1 MASIPGCPQCGGRR
15 GTGSGWRG
23 QTGIDKYTDNR
34 YHSRGLQALP
44 HSVQFLH
51 LPGLLNQPIL
61 TLSDLS
67 FTYRD
72 APKPALDQ
80 ISYRHRHGEF
90 TVIVGETGAGKS
102 TLCRCL
108 NGLIPSFIKGRLDG
122 CLQVAGGP
130 ESGHPHV
137 YELARIVGLVFQDFE
152 AQLFSTNVELET
164 AFALENFAVDR
175 GRMRTRVEQA
185 LSMVGLTGFEQRDPA
200 SLSGGEKQRL
210 AIASVLAGR
219 PALVVMDEP
228 TTDLDPVGKRDIFK
242 LAQVLRS
249 EMEGIILVEHETE
262 HVLTA
267 DRILLMHEGRIV
279 LEGPPREILA
289 DPRRVERHGVRPLQ
303 TTVLL
308 SELGLETDAL
318 TIRDAAAR
326 IRSAGWRVRESARE
340 RLNGARQR
348 EEGEPVV
355 RIRDLVFSYGASPPA
370 VDGVS
375 LDIGSG
381 EFVALVGQNGCG
393 KTTLAKHLN
402 GLHSPTEGEV
412 EVLGKSTADWT
423 LPELGRR
430 VGYVFQNPDHQIF
443 ANTVLD
449 EVAFGLRNYGLPEE
463 QVGEKVAAAL
473 AETGL
478 SGREPEDPFNL
489 TRGER
494 QQLAVA
500 SVLATD
506 PEILVLDEPMT
517 GLDYHGQVAI
527 LNLVRRLN
535 ESGRTVV
542 MITHSMWVVA
552 EYADRCVIMSGG
564 RVVRDGDVRSTF
576 SDPALLE
583 SLYLEAPEAVRL
595 GYEFGLVARS
605 VREIADCL
613 ERPGGRAPA

>member
-1 MASIPGCPQCGGRR
+1 M
-15 GTGSGWRG
+15 
-23 QTGIDKYTDNR
+23 
-34 YHSRGLQALP
+34 
-44 HSVQFLH
+44 
-51 LPGLLNQPIL
+51 NQPIL
-61 TLSDLS
+61 TLSDLA

-72 APKPALDQ
+72 AAKPALDQ
-80 ISYRHRHGEF
+80 IDYRHRRGEF

-108 NGLIPSFIKGRLDG
+108 NGLIPSFTKGKLDG
-122 CLQVAGGP
+122 SLQVAGHR
-130 ESGHPHV
+130 ESERPQV

-164 AFALENFAVDR
+164 AFALENFAVERDQ
-175 GRMRTRVEQA
+175 MKTRVEQA
-185 LSMVGLTGFEQRDPA
+185 LNRVGLSGFEQRDPA

-210 AIASVLAGR
+210 AIASVLAGS
-219 PALVVMDEP
+219 PSVVVMDEP

-242 LAQVLRS
+242 LAQVLRN
-249 EMEGIILVEHETE
+249 EIEGIILVEHETE
-262 HVLTA
+262 HVLSA

-279 LEGPPREILA
+279 QEGPPGEILA
-289 DPRRVERHGVRPLQ
+289 DPRNVERHGVRPLQ

-308 SELGLETDAL
+308 SELGLENDAL
-318 TIRDAAAR
+318 TIQDAVAR
-326 IRSAGWRVRESARE
+326 IRSAGWRVGESARE
-340 RLNGARQR
+340 SLEDARR
-348 EEGEPVV
+348 SEPPHEPPGEPPCESPGESRQSVV
-355 RIRDLVFSYGASPPA
+355 HIENLVYRYGEAPPA

-375 LDIGSG
+375 LDISAG

-402 GLHSPTEGEV
+402 GLHAPTEGEV
-412 EVLGKSTADWT
+412 RVLGKSTTDWT

-443 ANTVLD
+443 ANTVRD
-449 EVAFGLRNYGLPEE
+449 EVAFGARNYGFSE
-463 QVGEKVAAAL
+463 EKVAEKVDAAL

-478 SGREPEDPFNL
+478 SGRDFEDPFNL

-506 PEILVLDEPMT
+506 PEILVLDEPTT

-564 RVVRDGDVRSTF
+564 RVVQDGDVRSCF
-576 SDPALLE
+576 SNPELLE
-583 SLYLEAPEAVRL
+583 SLYLEAPEAVRI

-605 VREIADCL
+605 VKEIADCL
-613 ERPGGRAPA
+613 ERVEE

>member
-1 MASIPGCPQCGGRR
+1 M
-15 GTGSGWRG
+15 
-23 QTGIDKYTDNR
+23 N
-34 YHSRGLQALP
+34 L
-44 HSVQFLH
+44 
-51 LPGLLNQPIL
+51 PIL
-61 TLSDLS
+61 TLSDLA

-80 ISYRHRHGEF
+80 INYRHRRGEF

-108 NGLIPSFIKGRLDG
+108 NGLIPSFTKGRLDG
-122 CLQVAGGP
+122 SLRV
-130 ESGHPHV
+130 SGHRESERPHV

-164 AFALENFAVDR
+164 AFALENFAVDPDQ
-175 GRMRTRVEQA
+175 MKTRVEQA
-185 LSMVGLTGFEQRDPA
+185 LNRVGLSGFEQRDPS

-210 AIASVLAGR
+210 AIASVLAGS
-219 PALVVMDEP
+219 PSLVVMDEP
-228 TTDLDPVGKRDIFK
+228 TTDLDPVGKRGIFR
-242 LAQVLRS
+242 LAQDMRN
-249 EMEGIILVEHETE
+249 EIEGIILVEHETE
-262 HVLTA
+262 HVLSA

-279 LEGPPREILA
+279 QEGPPGEILA
-289 DPRRVERHGVRPLQ
+289 DPRKVERHGVRPLQ

-318 TIRDAAAR
+318 TIQDAAAR
-326 IRSAGWRVRESARE
+326 IRSAGWQVRPSAQESLDGTCRRE
-340 RLNGARQR
+340 PPHEPRQS
-348 EEGEPVV
+348 VV
-355 RIRDLVFSYGASPPA
+355 RVENLVYRYGEAPPA

-375 LDIGSG
+375 LDIAAG

-402 GLHSPTEGEV
+402 GLHAPTEGEV
-412 EVLGKSTADWT
+412 RVLGRSTFDWT

-443 ANTVLD
+443 ANTVRD
-449 EVAFGLRNYGLPEE
+449 EVAFGARNYGFSEE
-463 QVGEKVAAAL
+463 EAGEKVDAAL

-478 SGREPEDPFNL
+478 SGRDLEDPFNL

-506 PEILVLDEPMT
+506 PEILVLDEPTT

-527 LNLVRRLN
+527 LDLVRRLN

-564 RVVRDGDVRSTF
+564 RVVQDADVRTCF
-576 SDPALLE
+576 SNPALLE

-605 VREIADCL
+605 VGEIAGCL
-613 ERPGGRAPA
+613 ERMEE

>member
-1 MASIPGCPQCGGRR
+1 M
-15 GTGSGWRG
+15 
-23 QTGIDKYTDNR
+23 
-34 YHSRGLQALP
+34 
-44 HSVQFLH
+44 
-51 LPGLLNQPIL
+51 NQPIL
-61 TLSDLS
+61 KLSDLA

-80 ISYRHRHGEF
+80 INYRHRRGEF

-108 NGLIPSFIKGRLDG
+108 NGLIPSFTKGRLDG
-122 CLQVAGGP
+122 SLQVAGQR
-130 ESGHPHV
+130 ESERPQV

-175 GRMRTRVEQA
+175 DQMKTRVDRA
-185 LSMVGLTGFEQRDPA
+185 LNRVGLSGFEQRDPA

-210 AIASVLAGR
+210 AIASVLAGS
-219 PALVVMDEP
+219 PSVVVMDEP

-242 LAQVLRS
+242 LAQVLRN
-249 EMEGIILVEHETE
+249 EIEGIILVEHETE
-262 HVLTA
+262 HVLSA

-279 LEGPPREILA
+279 QEGPPGEILA
-289 DPRRVERHGVRPLQ
+289 DPRNVERLGVRPLQ

-308 SELGLETDAL
+308 SQLGLETDAL
-318 TIRDAAAR
+318 TIQDAAAR

-340 RLNGARQR
+340 SLEGARRSEPPR
-348 EEGEPVV
+348 ESPGEPPGEPRRSVV
-355 RIRDLVFSYGASPPA
+355 HIENLVFRYGEAPAA

-375 LDIGSG
+375 LDIAAG

-402 GLHSPTEGEV
+402 GLHVPMEGEV
-412 EVLGKSTADWT
+412 RVLGKSTTDWT

-430 VGYVFQNPDHQIF
+430 VGFVFQNPDHQIF
-443 ANTVLD
+443 ANTVRD
-449 EVAFGLRNYGLPEE
+449 EVAFGARNYGFSEK
-463 QVGEKVAAAL
+463 QVGERVDGAL

-478 SGREPEDPFNL
+478 TGRDLEDPFNL

-506 PEILVLDEPMT
+506 PEILVLDEPTT

-564 RVVRDGDVRSTF
+564 RVVQDGDVRTCF
-576 SDPALLE
+576 SNPELLE

-605 VREIADCL
+605 VKEIADCL
-613 ERPGGRAPA
+613 ERVEE

>member
-1 MASIPGCPQCGGRR
+1 MQS
-15 GTGSGWRG
+15 
-23 QTGIDKYTDNR
+23 
-34 YHSRGLQALP
+34 
-44 HSVQFLH
+44 LH
-51 LPGLLNQPIL
+51 ESSLLNQPIL
-61 TLSDLS
+61 TLSDLA

-72 APKPALDQ
+72 AAKPALDQ
-80 ISYRHRHGEF
+80 IDYRHRRGEF

-108 NGLIPSFIKGRLDG
+108 NGLIPSFTKGKLDG
-122 CLQVAGGP
+122 SLQVAGHR
-130 ESGHPHV
+130 ESERPQV

-164 AFALENFAVDR
+164 AFALENFAVERDQ
-175 GRMRTRVEQA
+175 MKTRVEQA
-185 LSMVGLTGFEQRDPA
+185 LNRVGLSGFEQRDPA

-210 AIASVLAGR
+210 AIASVLAGS
-219 PALVVMDEP
+219 PSVVVMDEP

-242 LAQVLRS
+242 LAQVLRN
-249 EMEGIILVEHETE
+249 EIEGIILVEHETE
-262 HVLTA
+262 HVLSA

-279 LEGPPREILA
+279 QEGPPGEILA
-289 DPRRVERHGVRPLQ
+289 DPRNVERHGVRPLQ

-308 SELGLETDAL
+308 SELGLENDAL
-318 TIRDAAAR
+318 TIQDAVAR
-326 IRSAGWRVRESARE
+326 IRSAGWRVGESARE
-340 RLNGARQR
+340 SLEDARR
-348 EEGEPVV
+348 SEPPHEPPGEPPCESPGESRQSVV
-355 RIRDLVFSYGASPPA
+355 HIENLVYRYGEAPPA

-375 LDIGSG
+375 LDISAG

-402 GLHSPTEGEV
+402 GLHAPTEGEV
-412 EVLGKSTADWT
+412 RVLGKSTTDWT

-443 ANTVLD
+443 ANTVRD
-449 EVAFGLRNYGLPEE
+449 EVAFGARNYGFSE
-463 QVGEKVAAAL
+463 EKVAEKVDAAL

-478 SGREPEDPFNL
+478 SGRDFEDPFNL

-506 PEILVLDEPMT
+506 PEILVLDEPTT

-564 RVVRDGDVRSTF
+564 RVVQDGDVRSCF
-576 SDPALLE
+576 SNPELLE

-605 VREIADCL
+605 VKEIAGCL
-613 ERPGGRAPA
+613 ERVEE

>member
-1 MASIPGCPQCGGRR
+1 M
-15 GTGSGWRG
+15 
-23 QTGIDKYTDNR
+23 
-34 YHSRGLQALP
+34 
-44 HSVQFLH
+44 
-51 LPGLLNQPIL
+51 NQPIL
-61 TLSDLS
+61 KLSDLA

-80 ISYRHRHGEF
+80 INYRHRRGEF

-108 NGLIPSFIKGRLDG
+108 NGLIPSFTKGRLDG
-122 CLQVAGGP
+122 SLQVAGQR
-130 ESGHPHV
+130 ESERPQV

-175 GRMRTRVEQA
+175 DQMKTRVDRA
-185 LSMVGLTGFEQRDPA
+185 LNRVGLSGFEQRDPA

-210 AIASVLAGR
+210 AIASVLAGS
-219 PALVVMDEP
+219 PSVVVMDEP

-242 LAQVLRS
+242 LAQVLRN
-249 EMEGIILVEHETE
+249 EIEGIILVEHETE
-262 HVLTA
+262 HVLSA

-279 LEGPPREILA
+279 QEGPPGEILA
-289 DPRRVERHGVRPLQ
+289 DPRNVERLGVRPLQ

-308 SELGLETDAL
+308 SQLGLETDAL
-318 TIRDAAAR
+318 TIQDAAAR

-340 RLNGARQR
+340 SLADARR
-348 EEGEPVV
+348 SERPHESPGEPPGEPRQSVV
-355 RIRDLVFSYGASPPA
+355 RVENLVFRYGDAPPA

-375 LDIGSG
+375 LDIAAG

-402 GLHSPTEGEV
+402 GLHVPTEGEV
-412 EVLGKSTADWT
+412 RVLGKSTTDWT

-430 VGYVFQNPDHQIF
+430 VGFVFQNPDHQIF
-443 ANTVLD
+443 ANTVRD
-449 EVAFGLRNYGLPEE
+449 EVAFGARNYGFSEKE
-463 QVGEKVAAAL
+463 VGERVDDAL

-478 SGREPEDPFNL
+478 SGRDLEDPFNL

-506 PEILVLDEPMT
+506 PEILVLDEPTT
-517 GLDYHGQVAI
+517 GLDYRGQVAI

-564 RVVRDGDVRSTF
+564 RVVQDGDVRSCF
-576 SDPALLE
+576 SNPELLE

-605 VREIADCL
+605 VKEIADCL
-613 ERPGGRAPA
+613 ERVEG

>member
-1 MASIPGCPQCGGRR
+1 M
-15 GTGSGWRG
+15 
-23 QTGIDKYTDNR
+23 
-34 YHSRGLQALP
+34 
-44 HSVQFLH
+44 
-51 LPGLLNQPIL
+51 NQPIL
-61 TLSDLS
+61 TLNDLA

-72 APKPALDQ
+72 AAKPALDQ
-80 ISYRHRHGEF
+80 ITYSHRPGEF

-108 NGLIPSFIKGRLDG
+108 NGLVPSFIKGRLDG
-122 CLQVAGGP
+122 VFQVAGSRQ
-130 ESGHPHV
+130 SGHPQV
-137 YELARIVGLVFQDFE
+137 YELARVIGLVFQDFE

-175 GRMRTRVEQA
+175 DQMRTRVEQA
-185 LSMVGLTGFEQRDPA
+185 LDRVGLAGFEQRDPS

-242 LAQVLRS
+242 LAQVLRN
-249 EMEGIILVEHETE
+249 EIEGIILVEHETE
-262 HVLTA
+262 HVLSA

-279 LEGPPREILA
+279 CEGPPGEMLS
-289 DPRRVERHGVRPLQ
+289 DPLRIERYGVRPLQ

-308 SELGLETDAL
+308 SRLGLETDAL
-318 TIRDAAAR
+318 TIREAAAR
-326 IRSAGWRVRESARE
+326 IRSAGWRVKESAQVD
-340 RLNGARQR
+340 LNGRR
-348 EEGEPVV
+348 KPESGDSVV
-355 RIRDLVFSYGASPPA
+355 QIKDLVFQYGDAQPA

-375 LDIGSG
+375 LEIKAG

-402 GLHSPTEGEV
+402 GLHGPTGGEV
-412 EVLGKSTADWT
+412 RVLGKSTSEWT
-423 LPELGRR
+423 LRELGRR

-449 EVAFGLRNYGLPEE
+449 EVAFGARNYGLPEE
-463 QVGEKVAAAL
+463 TVREKVDAAL
-473 AETGL
+473 AVTGL
-478 SGREPEDPFNL
+478 GGRDAEDPFNL

-506 PEILVLDEPMT
+506 PGILVLDEPTT

-527 LNLVRRLN
+527 LNLIRRLN

-564 RVVRDGDVRSTF
+564 RVVRDGDVRSCF
-576 SDPALLE
+576 SDPKLLE

-595 GYEFGLVARS
+595 GYEFGLVVRS
-605 VREIADCL
+605 VNEIVDCL
-613 ERPGGRAPA
+613 ERSGG

>member
-1 MASIPGCPQCGGRR
+1 M
-15 GTGSGWRG
+15 
-23 QTGIDKYTDNR
+23 
-34 YHSRGLQALP
+34 
-44 HSVQFLH
+44 
-51 LPGLLNQPIL
+51 NQPIL
-61 TLSDLS
+61 TLSDLR

-72 APKPALDQ
+72 APQPALDQ
-80 ISYRHRHGEF
+80 IDYRHRRGEF

-108 NGLIPSFIKGRLDG
+108 NGLIPSFTKGRLEG
-122 CLQVAGGP
+122 SLQVAGHRDSERP
-130 ESGHPHV
+130 QV

-164 AFALENFAVDR
+164 AFALENFAVERDR
-175 GRMRTRVEQA
+175 MKTRVERA
-185 LSMVGLTGFEQRDPA
+185 LNRVGLSGFEQRDPA

-210 AIASVLAGR
+210 AIASVLAGS
-219 PALVVMDEP
+219 PSVVVMDEP

-242 LAQVLRS
+242 LAQFLRN
-249 EMEGIILVEHETE
+249 EIEGIILVEHETE
-262 HVLTA
+262 HVLSA

-279 LEGPPREILA
+279 QEGPPGEILA
-289 DPRRVERHGVRPLQ
+289 DPRNVERHGVRPLQ

-318 TIRDAAAR
+318 TIEDAAVR
-326 IRSAGWRVRESARE
+326 IRSAGWRVKKFAQESLE
-340 RLNGARQR
+340 GARRR
-348 EEGEPVV
+348 EPPCDPPGEPPHEPLDDSRQSVV
-355 RIRDLVFSYGASPPA
+355 HIENLVFRYGEAPPA

-375 LDIGSG
+375 LDIAAG

-402 GLHSPTEGEV
+402 GLHVPTEGEV
-412 EVLGKSTADWT
+412 RVLGESTTDWT
-423 LPELGRR
+423 LPELGRS

-443 ANTVLD
+443 ANTVRD
-449 EVAFGLRNYGLPEE
+449 EVAFGARNYGLSEE
-463 QVGEKVAAAL
+463 EVAEKVDAAL

-478 SGREPEDPFNL
+478 SGRDLEDPFNL

-506 PEILVLDEPMT
+506 PGILVLDEPTT

-564 RVVRDGDVRSTF
+564 RVVQDGDVRTCF
-576 SDPALLE
+576 SNPELLE

-605 VREIADCL
+605 VKEIADCL
-613 ERPGGRAPA
+613 ERVEE

>member
-1 MASIPGCPQCGGRR
+1 MQ
-15 GTGSGWRG
+15 
-23 QTGIDKYTDNR
+23 Y
-34 YHSRGLQALP
+34 
-44 HSVQFLH
+44 LH
-51 LPGLLNQPIL
+51 ESSLLNQPIL
-61 TLSDLS
+61 TLSDLA

-72 APKPALDQ
+72 APEPALDQ
-80 ISYRHRHGEF
+80 INYRHRRGEF
-90 TVIVGETGAGKS
+90 TVIVGETGSGKS

-108 NGLIPSFIKGRLDG
+108 NGLIPSFTRGRLDG
-122 CLQVAGGP
+122 SLKVAGHRGSERP
-130 ESGHPHV
+130 YV

-175 GRMRTRVEQA
+175 GQMKTRVEQA
-185 LSMVGLTGFEQRDPA
+185 LNRVGLSGFEQRDPS

-210 AIASVLAGR
+210 AIASVLAGS
-219 PALVVMDEP
+219 PSVVVMDEP
-228 TTDLDPVGKRDIFK
+228 TTDLDPIGKRDIFK
-242 LAQVLRS
+242 LAQVLRN
-249 EMEGIILVEHETE
+249 EIEGIILVEHETE
-262 HVLTA
+262 HVLSA

-279 LEGPPREILA
+279 QEGPPGEILA
-289 DPRRVERHGVRPLQ
+289 DPRNVERHGVRPLQ

-308 SELGLETDAL
+308 SELGLATDAL
-318 TIRDAAAR
+318 TIEDAAAR

-340 RLNGARQR
+340 HLNGARR
-348 EEGEPVV
+348 SEPPHEPPGEPPLPVV
-355 RIRDLVFSYGASPPA
+355 HIEHLVFRYDDAPPA
-370 VDGVS
+370 VDEVS
-375 LDIGSG
+375 LDIAAG

-402 GLHSPTEGEV
+402 GLHTPTEGEV
-412 EVLGKSTADWT
+412 RVLGKSTADWT

-443 ANTVLD
+443 ANTVGD
-449 EVAFGLRNYGLPEE
+449 EVAFGARNYGFSEE
-463 QVGEKVAAAL
+463 EVGERVDGAL

-478 SGREPEDPFNL
+478 NGRNLEDPFNL

-506 PEILVLDEPMT
+506 PEILVLDEPTT
-517 GLDYHGQVAI
+517 GLDYHGQIAI

-552 EYADRCVIMSGG
+552 EYADRCIIMSGG
-564 RVVRDGDVRSTF
+564 RVVQDGDVRTCF
-576 SDPALLE
+576 SNPELLE

-605 VREIADCL
+605 VKEIAHCL
-613 ERPGGRAPA
+613 ERVEE

>member
-1 MASIPGCPQCGGRR
+1 MQSFHE
-15 GTGSGWRG
+15 SG
-23 QTGIDKYTDNR
+23 
-34 YHSRGLQALP
+34 H
-44 HSVQFLH
+44 
-51 LPGLLNQPIL
+51 LNQPIL
-61 TLSDLS
+61 TLSDLA

-80 ISYRHRHGEF
+80 INYRHRSGEF

-108 NGLIPSFIKGRLDG
+108 NGLIPSFTKGRLEG
-122 CLQVAGGP
+122 SLRV
-130 ESGHPHV
+130 SGQRASERPHV

-164 AFALENFAVDR
+164 AFALENFAVERDQ
-175 GRMRTRVEQA
+175 MKTRVEQA
-185 LSMVGLTGFEQRDPA
+185 LNRVGLSGFEQRDPS

-210 AIASVLAGR
+210 AIASVLAGS
-219 PALVVMDEP
+219 PSVVVMDEP
-228 TTDLDPVGKRDIFK
+228 TTDLDPAGKRDIFR
-242 LAQVLRS
+242 LAQVMRS
-249 EMEGIILVEHETE
+249 EIEGILLVEHETE
-262 HVLTA
+262 HVLSA
-267 DRILLMHEGRIV
+267 DRILLMHEGHIV
-279 LEGPPREILA
+279 QEGPPGEILA
-289 DPRRVERHGVRPLQ
+289 DPRNVERHGVRPLQ

-318 TIRDAAAR
+318 TIEDAAAR
-326 IRSAGWRVRESARE
+326 IRSAGWRVRASAQEILDGTSRRE
-340 RLNGARQR
+340 RPSEPRQSVVHIENLVYR
-348 EEGEPVV
+348 YGE
-355 RIRDLVFSYGASPPA
+355 APPA

-375 LDIGSG
+375 LDIAAG
-381 EFVALVGQNGCG
+381 EFIALVGQNGCG

-402 GLHSPTEGEV
+402 GLHTPTEGEV
-412 EVLGKSTADWT
+412 RVLGKSTADWT

-443 ANTVLD
+443 ANTVRD
-449 EVAFGLRNYGLPEE
+449 EVAFGARNYGFSE
-463 QVGEKVAAAL
+463 EKVVQKVDAAL

-478 SGREPEDPFNL
+478 SGRDLEDPFNL

-506 PEILVLDEPMT
+506 PEILVLDEPTT

-564 RVVRDGDVRSTF
+564 RVVQDGDVRSCF
-576 SDPALLE
+576 SNPELLE

-605 VREIADCL
+605 VSEIAACL
-613 ERPGGRAPA
+613 ERVEE

>member
-1 MASIPGCPQCGGRR
+1 MQS
-15 GTGSGWRG
+15 
-23 QTGIDKYTDNR
+23 
-34 YHSRGLQALP
+34 
-44 HSVQFLH
+44 LH
-51 LPGLLNQPIL
+51 ESSPLNQPIL
-61 TLSDLS
+61 TLSELA

-72 APKPALDQ
+72 APEPALDQ
-80 ISYRHRHGEF
+80 INYRHLRGEF
-90 TVIVGETGAGKS
+90 TVIIGETGAGKS

-108 NGLIPSFIKGRLDG
+108 NGLIPSFTKGRLNG
-122 CLQVAGGP
+122 SLRVAGHR
-130 ESGHPHV
+130 ESERPQV

-175 GRMRTRVEQA
+175 NQMKTRVEQA
-185 LSMVGLTGFEQRDPA
+185 LNRVGLSGFEQRDPS

-210 AIASVLAGR
+210 AIASVLAGS
-219 PALVVMDEP
+219 PSVVVMDEP

-242 LAQVLRS
+242 LAQVLRN
-249 EMEGIILVEHETE
+249 EIEGIILVEHETE
-262 HVLTA
+262 HVLSA
-267 DRILLMHEGRIV
+267 DRILLLHEGRIV
-279 LEGPPREILA
+279 REGPPGEILA
-289 DPRRVERHGVRPLQ
+289 DPRYVERHGVRPLQ

-308 SELGLETDAL
+308 SALGLETDAL
-318 TIRDAAAR
+318 TIPDAAAR
-326 IRSAGWRVRESARE
+326 IRSAGWRVRDSARE
-340 RLNGARQR
+340 SLNGARR
-348 EEGEPVV
+348 PEPLHEPRGEPPHETLREPTGEPPRVPSGEPCQPIV
-355 RIRDLVFSYGASPPA
+355 RIEDLVFRYGEAPPA
-370 VDGVS
+370 VDGVC
-375 LDIGSG
+375 LDIAAG

-402 GLHSPTEGEV
+402 GLHAPTEGEV
-412 EVLGKSTADWT
+412 RVLGRSTTDWT

-443 ANTVLD
+443 ANTVRD
-449 EVAFGLRNYGLPEE
+449 EVAFGALNYGFSEE
-463 QVGEKVAAAL
+463 EAGEKVDAAL

-478 SGREPEDPFNL
+478 SGRDLEDPFNL

-506 PEILVLDEPMT
+506 PEVLVLDEPTT

-552 EYADRCVIMSGG
+552 EYADRCIIMSGG
-564 RVVRDGDVRSTF
+564 RVVQDGDVRTCF
-576 SDPALLE
+576 SNPELLE

-605 VREIADCL
+605 VKEIADCL
-613 ERPGGRAPA
+613 ERVDE

>member
-1 MASIPGCPQCGGRR
+1 MQS
-15 GTGSGWRG
+15 
-23 QTGIDKYTDNR
+23 
-34 YHSRGLQALP
+34 
-44 HSVQFLH
+44 LH
-51 LPGLLNQPIL
+51 ESGLLNQPIL
-61 TLSDLS
+61 TLSDLA

-80 ISYRHRHGEF
+80 INYRHRSSEF

-108 NGLIPSFIKGRLDG
+108 NGLIPSFTKGRLDG
-122 CLQVAGGP
+122 SLRVAGHR
-130 ESGHPHV
+130 ESGRPQV

-175 GRMRTRVEQA
+175 DQMKTRVEQA
-185 LSMVGLTGFEQRDPA
+185 LNRVGLSGFEHRDPS

-210 AIASVLAGR
+210 AIASVLAGS
-219 PALVVMDEP
+219 PSVVVMDEP
-228 TTDLDPVGKRDIFK
+228 TTDLDPVGKRDIFR
-242 LAQVLRS
+242 LAQDMRN
-249 EMEGIILVEHETE
+249 EIEGIILVEHETE
-262 HVLTA
+262 HVLSA

-279 LEGPPREILA
+279 QEGPPGEILA
-289 DPRRVERHGVRPLQ
+289 DPRNVERHGVRPLQ

-318 TIRDAAAR
+318 TIQDAATR
-326 IRSAGWRVRESARE
+326 IRSAGWRVRDSAGEILNSAR
-340 RLNGARQR
+340 RR
-348 EEGEPVV
+348 EPLDEPRGEPPHETPSEPSGEPRQSVV
-355 RIRDLVFSYGASPPA
+355 RIEDLVFRYGEAPPA

-375 LDIGSG
+375 LDIAAG

-402 GLHSPTEGEV
+402 GLHAPTEGEV
-412 EVLGKSTADWT
+412 RVLGRSTADWT

-443 ANTVLD
+443 ANTVRD
-449 EVAFGLRNYGLPEE
+449 EVAFGARNYGFSEE
-463 QVGEKVAAAL
+463 EVGEKVDAAL

-478 SGREPEDPFNL
+478 SGRDLEDPFNL

-506 PEILVLDEPMT
+506 PEVLVLDEPTT

-552 EYADRCVIMSGG
+552 EYADRCIIMSGG
-564 RVVRDGDVRSTF
+564 RVVQDADVRTCF
-576 SDPALLE
+576 SNPELLE

-605 VREIADCL
+605 VKEIADCL
-613 ERPGGRAPA
+613 ERVEE

>member
-1 MASIPGCPQCGGRR
+1 MQSLDE
-15 GTGSGWRG
+15 S
-23 QTGIDKYTDNR
+23 
-34 YHSRGLQALP
+34 S
-44 HSVQFLH
+44 
-51 LPGLLNQPIL
+51 LLNQPIL
-61 TLSDLS
+61 TLSDLA

-72 APKPALDQ
+72 ATKPAVDQ
-80 ISYRHRHGEF
+80 ISYRHHRGEF

-108 NGLIPSFIKGRLDG
+108 NGLIPSFTKGRLDG
-122 CLQVAGGP
+122 SMQVAGHRSSERP
-130 ESGHPHV
+130 QV

-175 GRMRTRVEQA
+175 DRMKTRVERA
-185 LSMVGLTGFEQRDPA
+185 LNRVGLSGFEQRDPA

-210 AIASVLAGR
+210 AIASVLAGS
-219 PALVVMDEP
+219 PSVVVMDEP

-242 LAQVLRS
+242 LAQVLRN
-249 EMEGIILVEHETE
+249 EIEGIILVEHETE
-262 HVLTA
+262 HVLSA

-279 LEGPPREILA
+279 QEGPPGEILA
-289 DPRRVERHGVRPLQ
+289 DPRNVERHGVRPLQ

-318 TIRDAAAR
+318 TIQDAAGR
-326 IRSAGWRVRESARE
+326 IRSAGWRVKKSAQAS
-340 RLNGARQR
+340 LDGARRR
-348 EEGEPVV
+348 EPPREPSGGSVRLSPGEPPHEPPGDPHDLPDEPPREPPGDSRQSVV
-355 RIRDLVFSYGASPPA
+355 HIENLVFRYGEAPPA

-375 LDIGSG
+375 LDIAAG

-402 GLHSPTEGEV
+402 GLHAPTEGEV
-412 EVLGKSTADWT
+412 RVLGKSTTDWT

-443 ANTVLD
+443 ANTVRD
-449 EVAFGLRNYGLPEE
+449 EVAFGARNYGFSEE
-463 QVGEKVAAAL
+463 KVGEKVDAAL

-478 SGREPEDPFNL
+478 SGRDLEDPFSL
-489 TRGER
+489 TRGQR

-506 PEILVLDEPMT
+506 PGILVLDEPTT

-552 EYADRCVIMSGG
+552 EYADRCIIMSGG
-564 RVVRDGDVRSTF
+564 RVVQDGDVRTCF
-576 SDPALLE
+576 SNPELLE

-605 VREIADCL
+605 VKEIADCL
-613 ERPGGRAPA
+613 ERVEE

>member
-1 MASIPGCPQCGGRR
+1 MQS
-15 GTGSGWRG
+15 
-23 QTGIDKYTDNR
+23 
-34 YHSRGLQALP
+34 
-44 HSVQFLH
+44 LH
-51 LPGLLNQPIL
+51 ESSLLNQPIL
-61 TLSDLS
+61 TLSDLA

-72 APKPALDQ
+72 TSKPALDQ
-80 ISYRHRHGEF
+80 INYRHRRGEF

-108 NGLIPSFIKGRLDG
+108 NGLIPSFTKGRLDG
-122 CLQVAGGP
+122 SLQVAGHR
-130 ESGHPHV
+130 ESERPQV

-175 GRMRTRVEQA
+175 DQMKTRVDRA
-185 LSMVGLTGFEQRDPA
+185 LNRVGLSGFEQRDPS

-210 AIASVLAGR
+210 AIASVLAGS
-219 PALVVMDEP
+219 PSVVVMDEP
-228 TTDLDPVGKRDIFK
+228 TTDLDPIGKRDIFK
-242 LAQVLRS
+242 LAQVLRN
-249 EMEGIILVEHETE
+249 EIEGIILVEHETE
-262 HVLTA
+262 HVLSA
-267 DRILLMHEGRIV
+267 DRILLMHEGRV
-279 LEGPPREILA
+279 VREGPPGEILA
-289 DPRRVERHGVRPLQ
+289 DPRNVERHGVRPLQ

-318 TIRDAAAR
+318 TIQDATAR
-326 IRSAGWRVRESARE
+326 IRSAGWRVRESAQE
-340 RLNGARQR
+340 SLDGARRR
-348 EEGEPVV
+348 EPYGVRPGATQDETPREPQGESTGELQGESPLPVV
-355 RIRDLVFSYGASPPA
+355 HIENLVYRYDESTPA

-375 LDIGSG
+375 LDIAAG

-412 EVLGKSTADWT
+412 RVLGKSTADWT

-443 ANTVLD
+443 ANTVWD
-449 EVAFGLRNYGLPEE
+449 EVAFGARNYGFSEE
-463 QVGEKVAAAL
+463 EVGERVDRAL

-478 SGREPEDPFNL
+478 TGRDLEDPFNL

-506 PEILVLDEPMT
+506 PEILVLDEPTT

-552 EYADRCVIMSGG
+552 EYADRCIIMSDG
-564 RVVRDGDVRSTF
+564 RVVQDGDVRTCF
-576 SDPALLE
+576 SNPDLLE

-605 VREIADCL
+605 VKEIAHCL
-613 ERPGGRAPA
+613 ERVEE

>member
-1 MASIPGCPQCGGRR
+1 M
-15 GTGSGWRG
+15 
-23 QTGIDKYTDNR
+23 
-34 YHSRGLQALP
+34 
-44 HSVQFLH
+44 
-51 LPGLLNQPIL
+51 NQPIL
-61 TLSDLS
+61 TLSDLA

-72 APKPALDQ
+72 APEPALDQ
-80 ISYRHRHGEF
+80 INYRHRRGEF

-108 NGLIPSFIKGRLDG
+108 NGLIPAFTKGRLDG
-122 CLQVAGGP
+122 SLQVAGHRDSERP
-130 ESGHPHV
+130 QV

-175 GRMRTRVEQA
+175 DQMKTRVEQA
-185 LSMVGLTGFEQRDPA
+185 LNRVGLLGFEQRDPS

-210 AIASVLAGR
+210 AIASVLAGS
-219 PALVVMDEP
+219 PSVVVMDEP

-242 LAQVLRS
+242 LAQVLRN
-249 EMEGIILVEHETE
+249 EIEGIILVEHETE
-262 HVLTA
+262 HVLSA

-279 LEGPPREILA
+279 QEGPPGEILA
-289 DPRRVERHGVRPLQ
+289 DPRNVERHGVRPLQ

-308 SELGLETDAL
+308 SQLGLETNAL
-318 TIRDAAAR
+318 TIHDAAAR
-326 IRSAGWRVRESARE
+326 IRSAGWRVKESAQE
-340 RLNGARQR
+340 SLEGARR
-348 EEGEPVV
+348 IEPPGEPRQSVV
-355 RIRDLVFSYGASPPA
+355 HIENLVFRYGEAPPA
-370 VDGVS
+370 VDGVC
-375 LDIGSG
+375 LDIAAG

-402 GLHSPTEGEV
+402 GLHTPTVGEV
-412 EVLGKSTADWT
+412 RVLGRSTSDWT

-443 ANTVLD
+443 ANTVRD
-449 EVAFGLRNYGLPEE
+449 EVAFGVRNYGFSEE
-463 QVGEKVAAAL
+463 EVGEKVDGAL

-478 SGREPEDPFNL
+478 TGRDLEDPFNL

-506 PEILVLDEPMT
+506 PEILVLDEPTT

-527 LNLVRRLN
+527 LDLVRRLN

-552 EYADRCVIMSGG
+552 EYADRCVIMSNG
-564 RVVRDGDVRSTF
+564 RVVQDGDVRSCF
-576 SDPALLE
+576 SNPDLLE

-605 VREIADCL
+605 VKEIADCL
-613 ERPGGRAPA
+613 ERVEA

>member
-1 MASIPGCPQCGGRR
+1 M
-15 GTGSGWRG
+15 
-23 QTGIDKYTDNR
+23 
-34 YHSRGLQALP
+34 
-44 HSVQFLH
+44 
-51 LPGLLNQPIL
+51 NQPIL
-61 TLSDLS
+61 TLSDLA

-80 ISYRHRHGEF
+80 INYHHPRGEF

-108 NGLIPSFIKGRLDG
+108 NGLIPSFTKGRLDG
-122 CLQVAGGP
+122 SLQVAGHR
-130 ESGHPHV
+130 ESERPQV

-175 GRMRTRVEQA
+175 DQMKSRVDQA
-185 LSMVGLTGFEQRDPA
+185 LNRVGLSGFEQRDPA

-210 AIASVLAGR
+210 AIASVLAGS
-219 PALVVMDEP
+219 PSVVVMDEP
-228 TTDLDPVGKRDIFK
+228 TTDLDPVGKRAIFK
-242 LAQVLRS
+242 LAQVLRN
-249 EMEGIILVEHETE
+249 EIEGIILVEHETE
-262 HVLTA
+262 HVLSA

-279 LEGPPREILA
+279 QEGPPGEILA
-289 DPRRVERHGVRPLQ
+289 DPRNVIRHGVRPLQ

-308 SELGLETDAL
+308 SQLGLETDAL
-318 TIRDAAAR
+318 TIQDAAAR

-340 RLNGARQR
+340 SLEGARR
-348 EEGEPVV
+348 SERPHESPGEPSGEPPGEPRQSVV
-355 RIRDLVFSYGASPPA
+355 HIENLVFRYGETPPA

-375 LDIGSG
+375 LDIAAG

-402 GLHSPTEGEV
+402 GLHAPTEGEV
-412 EVLGKSTADWT
+412 RVLGKSTTDWT

-443 ANTVLD
+443 ANTVRD
-449 EVAFGLRNYGLPEE
+449 EVAFGARNYGFSEDKI
-463 QVGEKVAAAL
+463 GEKVDAAL
-473 AETGL
+473 AETDL
-478 SGREPEDPFNL
+478 SGRDLEDPFNL

-506 PEILVLDEPMT
+506 PEILVLDEPTT

-564 RVVRDGDVRSTF
+564 RVVQDGDVRTCF
-576 SDPALLE
+576 SNPELLE

-605 VREIADCL
+605 VKEIADCL
-613 ERPGGRAPA
+613 ERVEE

>member
-1 MASIPGCPQCGGRR
+1 M
-15 GTGSGWRG
+15 
-23 QTGIDKYTDNR
+23 
-34 YHSRGLQALP
+34 
-44 HSVQFLH
+44 
-51 LPGLLNQPIL
+51 NQPIL
-61 TLSDLS
+61 TLNDLA

-72 APKPALDQ
+72 AGKPALDQ
-80 ISYRHRHGEF
+80 ITYSHRRGEF

-122 CLQVAGGP
+122 VFQVAGSRQ
-130 ESGHPHV
+130 SGHPHV
-137 YELARIVGLVFQDFE
+137 YELARVIGLVFQDFE

-175 GRMRTRVEQA
+175 DQMRTRVEQA
-185 LSMVGLTGFEQRDPA
+185 LNRVGLAGFEQRDPA

-242 LAQVLRS
+242 LAQVLRN
-249 EMEGIILVEHETE
+249 EIEGIILVEHETE
-262 HVLTA
+262 HVLSA
-267 DRILLMHEGRIV
+267 DRILLMHEGRIIG
-279 LEGPPREILA
+279 EGPPGEMLS
-289 DPRRVERHGVRPLQ
+289 DPLHIERHGVRPLQ

-318 TIRDAAAR
+318 TIGEAATR
-326 IRSAGWRVRESARE
+326 VRSAGWRVKASAQAN
-340 RLNGARQR
+340 LNGDRKP
-348 EEGEPVV
+348 ESGDSLV
-355 RIRDLVFSYGASPPA
+355 RIEDLVFQYGDGQPA

-375 LDIGSG
+375 LDIKAG

-402 GLHSPTEGEV
+402 GLHLPTEGEV
-412 EVLGKSTADWT
+412 RVLGKSTADWT

-443 ANTVLD
+443 ANTVQE
-449 EVAFGLRNYGLPEE
+449 EVAFGARNYGFPEE
-463 QVGEKVAAAL
+463 TVREKVDAAL
-473 AETGL
+473 TVTGL
-478 SGREPEDPFNL
+478 AGRELDDPFNL

-506 PEILVLDEPMT
+506 PEILVLDEPTT

-527 LNLVRRLN
+527 LNLIRRLN

-564 RVVRDGDVRSTF
+564 RVVRDGDVRSCF
-576 SDPALLE
+576 SDPKLLE

-595 GYEFGLVARS
+595 GYEFGLVVRS
-605 VREIADCL
+605 VKEIVDSL
-613 ERPGGRAPA
+613 EHPDG

>member
-1 MASIPGCPQCGGRR
+1 M
-15 GTGSGWRG
+15 
-23 QTGIDKYTDNR
+23 
-34 YHSRGLQALP
+34 
-44 HSVQFLH
+44 
-51 LPGLLNQPIL
+51 NQPIL
-61 TLSDLS
+61 TLSDVA

-72 APKPALDQ
+72 APQPALDQ
-80 ISYRHRHGEF
+80 IDYSHRRGEF

-108 NGLIPSFIKGRLDG
+108 NGLIPSFTKGRLEG
-122 CLQVAGGP
+122 SLQVAGHRDSERP
-130 ESGHPHV
+130 QV

-175 GRMRTRVEQA
+175 DQMKTRVEQA
-185 LSMVGLTGFEQRDPA
+185 LNRVGLSGFEQRDPA

-210 AIASVLAGR
+210 AIASVLAGS
-219 PALVVMDEP
+219 PSVVVMDEP

-242 LAQVLRS
+242 LAQILRN
-249 EMEGIILVEHETE
+249 EIEGIILVEHETE
-262 HVLTA
+262 HVLSA

-279 LEGPPREILA
+279 QEGPPGEILA
-289 DPRRVERHGVRPLQ
+289 DPRNVESHGVRPLQ

-318 TIRDAAAR
+318 TIEDAAAR

-340 RLNGARQR
+340 SLEGALRSERPR
-348 EEGEPVV
+348 ESPGERPAEPLHEPSREPPREPPGEPHQPVV
-355 RIRDLVFSYGASPPA
+355 HIENLVYRYGEAPPA
-370 VDGVS
+370 VDGVN
-375 LDIGSG
+375 LDIAAG

-402 GLHSPTEGEV
+402 GLHVPTEGEV
-412 EVLGKSTADWT
+412 RVLGKSTTDWT

-443 ANTVLD
+443 ANTVRD
-449 EVAFGLRNYGLPEE
+449 EVAFGARNYGFSEAE
-463 QVGEKVAAAL
+463 VAEKVDAAL

-478 SGREPEDPFNL
+478 SGRDLEDPFNL

-506 PEILVLDEPMT
+506 PGILVLDEPTT

-564 RVVRDGDVRSTF
+564 RVVQDGDVRTCF
-576 SDPALLE
+576 SNPELLE

-605 VREIADCL
+605 VQEIAACL
-613 ERPGGRAPA
+613 ERVEE

>member
-1 MASIPGCPQCGGRR
+1 M
-15 GTGSGWRG
+15 
-23 QTGIDKYTDNR
+23 
-34 YHSRGLQALP
+34 
-44 HSVQFLH
+44 
-51 LPGLLNQPIL
+51 NQPIL
-61 TLSDLS
+61 TLDDLA
-67 FTYRD
+67 FTYRG
-72 APKPALDQ
+72 ASKPALDQ
-80 ISYRHRHGEF
+80 INYRHSRGEF

-108 NGLIPSFIKGRLDG
+108 NGLIPSFTKGRLEG
-122 CLQVAGGP
+122 SLQVAGNQQ
-130 ESGHPHV
+130 SGQPHV
-137 YELARIVGLVFQDFE
+137 FELARIVGLVFQDFE

-175 GRMRTRVEQA
+175 DEMQNRVEQA
-185 LSMVGLTGFEQRDPA
+185 LYRVGLEGFENRDPS

-242 LAQVLRS
+242 LAQVLRN
-249 EMEGIILVEHETE
+249 EIAGIIIVEHETE
-262 HVLTA
+262 HVLSA
-267 DRILLMHEGRIV
+267 DRILMMHEGRIV
-279 LEGPPREILA
+279 HEGPPGEILA
-289 DPRRVERHGVRPLQ
+289 DPRVVERHGVRPLQ

-318 TIRDAAAR
+318 TIPDAATR
-326 IRSAGWRVRESARE
+326 IRSAGWRVKDSAQE
-340 RLNGARQR
+340 RLNGARR
-348 EEGEPVV
+348 DEPGPTVV
-355 RIRDLVFSYGASPPA
+355 RIENLVFRYDDSPPA

-375 LDIGSG
+375 LDIRAG

-402 GLHSPTEGEV
+402 GLHTPTEGEV
-412 EVLGKSTADWT
+412 LVLGRSTSGWT

-443 ANTVLD
+443 ANTVWD
-449 EVAFGLRNYGLPEE
+449 EVAFGARNYGFSEE
-463 QVGEKVAAAL
+463 TVRKKVDAAL

-478 SGREPEDPFNL
+478 SGRDLEDPFNL

-506 PEILVLDEPMT
+506 PEILILDEPTT
-517 GLDYHGQVAI
+517 GLDYHGQIAI

-564 RVVRDGDVRSTF
+564 RVVLDGDVRTCF
-576 SDPALLE
+576 SNPELLE

-613 ERPGGRAPA
+613 ERVEE

>member
-1 MASIPGCPQCGGRR
+1 MQSFHE
-15 GTGSGWRG
+15 S
-23 QTGIDKYTDNR
+23 
-34 YHSRGLQALP
+34 S
-44 HSVQFLH
+44 
-51 LPGLLNQPIL
+51 LLNQPIL
-61 TLSDLS
+61 TLSDLA

-72 APKPALDQ
+72 APKPAVDQ
-80 ISYRHRHGEF
+80 ISYRHHRGEF

-108 NGLIPSFIKGRLDG
+108 NGLIPSFTKGRLDG
-122 CLQVAGGP
+122 SLQVAGHRGSDRP
-130 ESGHPHV
+130 QV

-164 AFALENFAVDR
+164 AFALENFAVERDQMKTHVDR
-175 GRMRTRVEQA
+175 A
-185 LSMVGLTGFEQRDPA
+185 LNRVGLSGFEQRDPS

-210 AIASVLAGR
+210 AIASVLAGS
-219 PALVVMDEP
+219 PSVVVMDEP
-228 TTDLDPVGKRDIFK
+228 TTDLDPAGKRGIFR
-242 LAQVLRS
+242 LAQVLRN
-249 EMEGIILVEHETE
+249 EIEGIILVEHETE
-262 HVLTA
+262 HVLSA

-279 LEGPPREILA
+279 QEGPPGEILA
-289 DPRRVERHGVRPLQ
+289 DPRNVERHGVRPLQ

-318 TIRDAAAR
+318 TIEEAAAR
-326 IRSAGWRVRESARE
+326 IRSAGWRVKESAQE
-340 RLNGARQR
+340 SLDGARRR
-348 EEGEPVV
+348 EPYGERPGATQEETPREPQGESTGELQGDSPLPVV
-355 RIRDLVFSYGASPPA
+355 QIENLVYRYDEATPA

-375 LDIGSG
+375 LDIAAS

-402 GLHSPTEGEV
+402 GLHAPTEGEV
-412 EVLGKSTADWT
+412 RVLGKSTADWT

-443 ANTVLD
+443 ANTVWD
-449 EVAFGLRNYGLPEE
+449 EVAFGARNYGFSEE
-463 QVGEKVAAAL
+463 EVGERVDRAL

-478 SGREPEDPFNL
+478 SGRDLEDPFNL

-506 PEILVLDEPMT
+506 PEILVLDEPTT

-552 EYADRCVIMSGG
+552 EYADRCIIMSDG
-564 RVVRDGDVRSTF
+564 RVVQDGDVRTCF
-576 SDPALLE
+576 SNPELLE

-605 VREIADCL
+605 VKEIARCL
-613 ERPGGRAPA
+613 ERVEE

>member
-1 MASIPGCPQCGGRR
+1 M
-15 GTGSGWRG
+15 
-23 QTGIDKYTDNR
+23 
-34 YHSRGLQALP
+34 
-44 HSVQFLH
+44 
-51 LPGLLNQPIL
+51 NQPIL
-61 TLSDLS
+61 TLSDLA

-72 APKPALDQ
+72 APEPALDQ
-80 ISYRHRHGEF
+80 INYRHRRGEF

-108 NGLIPSFIKGRLDG
+108 NGLIPAFTKGRLDG
-122 CLQVAGGP
+122 SLQVAGHRDSERP
-130 ESGHPHV
+130 QV

-175 GRMRTRVEQA
+175 DQMKTRVEQA
-185 LSMVGLTGFEQRDPA
+185 LNRVGLSGFEQRDPS

-210 AIASVLAGR
+210 AIASVLAGS
-219 PALVVMDEP
+219 PSVVVMDEP

-242 LAQVLRS
+242 LAHVLRN
-249 EMEGIILVEHETE
+249 EIEGIILVEHETE
-262 HVLTA
+262 HVLSA

-279 LEGPPREILA
+279 QEGPPGEILA
-289 DPRRVERHGVRPLQ
+289 DPRNVERHGVRPLQ

-308 SELGLETDAL
+308 SQLGLETNAL
-318 TIRDAAAR
+318 TIHDAAAR
-326 IRSAGWRVRESARE
+326 IRSAGWRVKESAQE
-340 RLNGARQR
+340 SLEGARR
-348 EEGEPVV
+348 IEPPGEPRQSVV
-355 RIRDLVFSYGASPPA
+355 HVENLVFRYGEAPPA
-370 VDGVS
+370 VDGVC
-375 LDIGSG
+375 LDIAAG

-402 GLHSPTEGEV
+402 GLHAPTEGEV
-412 EVLGKSTADWT
+412 RVLGRSTTDWT

-443 ANTVLD
+443 ANTVRD
-449 EVAFGLRNYGLPEE
+449 EVAFGARNYGFSEE
-463 QVGEKVAAAL
+463 EVGEKVDGAL

-478 SGREPEDPFNL
+478 TGRDLEDPFNL

-506 PEILVLDEPMT
+506 PEILVLDEPTT

-527 LNLVRRLN
+527 LDLVRRLN

-552 EYADRCVIMSGG
+552 EYADRCVIMSNG
-564 RVVRDGDVRSTF
+564 RVVQDGDVRSCF
-576 SDPALLE
+576 SNPDLLE

-605 VREIADCL
+605 VKEIADCL
-613 ERPGGRAPA
+613 ERVEA

>member
-1 MASIPGCPQCGGRR
+1 M
-15 GTGSGWRG
+15 
-23 QTGIDKYTDNR
+23 
-34 YHSRGLQALP
+34 
-44 HSVQFLH
+44 
-51 LPGLLNQPIL
+51 NQPIL
-61 TLSDLS
+61 TLSGLA
-67 FTYRD
+67 FTYRGD
-72 APKPALDQ
+72 SNPALDQ
-80 ISYRHRHGEF
+80 ISYSHRRGEF

-108 NGLIPSFIKGRLDG
+108 NGLIPSFVKGRLEG
-122 CLQVAGGP
+122 GLQVAGGP
-130 ESGHPHV
+130 ESAHPQV

-175 GRMRTRVEQA
+175 EGMRTRVEQA
-185 LSMVGLTGFEQRDPA
+185 LRRVGLSGFEQRDPS

-219 PALVVMDEP
+219 PAIVVMDEP
-228 TTDLDPVGKRDIFK
+228 TTDLDPVGKRDIFR
-242 LAQVLRS
+242 LARVLRD
-249 EMEGIILVEHETE
+249 EIEGIILVEHETE
-262 HVLTA
+262 HVLGA

-279 LEGPPREILA
+279 LEGPPGEILA
-289 DPRRVERHGVRPLQ
+289 DPERVERHGVRPLQ

-308 SELGLETDAL
+308 SMLGLETDAL
-318 TIRDAAAR
+318 TIRDAVSR
-326 IRSAGWRVRESARE
+326 IRSAGWRVKDSARE
-340 RLNGARQR
+340 SLNGARQR
-348 EEGEPVV
+348 AKREPVV
-355 RIRDLVFSYGASPPA
+355 RIKNLVFRYGDSPPA

-375 LDIGSG
+375 LDIMAG

-402 GLHSPTEGEV
+402 GLHLPTGGEV
-412 EVLGKSTADWT
+412 GVLGKSTTEWT
-423 LPELGRR
+423 LPDLGRR

-443 ANTVLD
+443 ANTVWD
-449 EVAFGLRNYGLPEE
+449 EVAFGARNYGFSE
-463 QVGEKVAAAL
+463 EKVRVRVDEAL

-478 SGREPEDPFNL
+478 SGRDLEDPFNL

-500 SVLATD
+500 SVLVTA
-506 PEILVLDEPMT
+506 PEILVLDEPTT

-527 LNLVRRLN
+527 LNLIRRLN

-552 EYADRCVIMSGG
+552 EYSDRCVIMSGG
-564 RVVRDGDVRSTF
+564 RIVQDGDVRSCF
-576 SDPALLE
+576 NNPDLLE
-583 SLYLEAPEAVRL
+583 SLYLEAPEAVRI

-613 ERPGGRAPA
+613 ERPAG

>member
-1 MASIPGCPQCGGRR
+1 MQS
-15 GTGSGWRG
+15 
-23 QTGIDKYTDNR
+23 
-34 YHSRGLQALP
+34 
-44 HSVQFLH
+44 LH
-51 LPGLLNQPIL
+51 ESSLLNQPIL
-61 TLSDLS
+61 TLSDLA

-72 APKPALDQ
+72 APEPALDQ
-80 ISYRHRHGEF
+80 INYRHRRGEF
-90 TVIVGETGAGKS
+90 TVIIGETGAGKS

-108 NGLIPSFIKGRLDG
+108 NGLIPSFTKGRLNG
-122 CLQVAGGP
+122 SLRVAGHR
-130 ESGHPHV
+130 ESERPQV

-175 GRMRTRVEQA
+175 NQMKTRVEQA
-185 LSMVGLTGFEQRDPA
+185 LNRVGLSGFEQRDPS

-210 AIASVLAGR
+210 AIASVLAGS
-219 PALVVMDEP
+219 PSVVVMDEP

-242 LAQVLRS
+242 LAQVLRN
-249 EMEGIILVEHETE
+249 EIEGIILVEHETE
-262 HVLTA
+262 HVLSA

-279 LEGPPREILA
+279 REGPPGEILA
-289 DPRRVERHGVRPLQ
+289 DPRYVERHGVRPLQ

-308 SELGLETDAL
+308 SALGLETDAL
-318 TIRDAAAR
+318 TIPDAAAR
-326 IRSAGWRVRESARE
+326 IRSAGWRVRDSARE
-340 RLNGARQR
+340 SLNGARR
-348 EEGEPVV
+348 PEPLHEPRGEPPHETLREPTGEPPRVPSGEPCQPIV
-355 RIRDLVFSYGASPPA
+355 RIEDLVFRYGEAPPA
-370 VDGVS
+370 VDGVC
-375 LDIGSG
+375 LDIAAG

-402 GLHSPTEGEV
+402 GLHAPTEGEV
-412 EVLGKSTADWT
+412 RVLGRSTTDWT

-443 ANTVLD
+443 ANTVRD
-449 EVAFGLRNYGLPEE
+449 EVAFGALNYGFSEE
-463 QVGEKVAAAL
+463 EAGEKVDAAL

-478 SGREPEDPFNL
+478 SGRDLEDPFNL

-506 PEILVLDEPMT
+506 PEVLVLDEPTT

-552 EYADRCVIMSGG
+552 EYADRCIIMSGG
-564 RVVRDGDVRSTF
+564 RVVQDGDVRTCF
-576 SDPALLE
+576 SNPELLE

-605 VREIADCL
+605 VKEIADCL
-613 ERPGGRAPA
+613 ERVDE

>member
-1 MASIPGCPQCGGRR
+1 M
-15 GTGSGWRG
+15 
-23 QTGIDKYTDNR
+23 
-34 YHSRGLQALP
+34 
-44 HSVQFLH
+44 VQFLYETS
-51 LPGLLNQPIL
+51 LLNQPIL
-61 TLSDLS
+61 TLNNLS
-67 FTYRD
+67 FSYRD
-72 APKPALDQ
+72 ASEPALDQ
-80 ISYRHRHGEF
+80 INYSHRRGEF

-102 TLCRCL
+102 TLCRSL
-108 NGLIPSFIKGRLDG
+108 NGLIPSFTKGRLDG
-122 CLQVAGGP
+122 SLHVAGHRASERP
-130 ESGHPHV
+130 QV

-175 GRMRTRVEQA
+175 DQMKTRVEQA
-185 LSMVGLTGFEQRDPA
+185 LSRVGLSGFEQRDPA

-210 AIASVLAGR
+210 AIASVLAGS
-219 PALVVMDEP
+219 PSVVVMDEP
-228 TTDLDPVGKRDIFK
+228 TTDLDPAGKRDIFE
-242 LAQVLRS
+242 LAQVLRN
-249 EMEGIILVEHETE
+249 EIEGIVLVEHETE
-262 HVLTA
+262 HVLGA
-267 DRILLMHEGRIV
+267 DRILLMHQGRIV
-279 LEGPPREILA
+279 QEGPPGEILA
-289 DPRRVERHGVRPLQ
+289 DPRYVERHGVRPLQ

-318 TIRDAAAR
+318 TIPDAAAR
-326 IRSAGWRVRESARE
+326 IRSAGWRVRKSALES
-340 RLNGARQR
+340 LNGSRRPEPTHEPPR
-348 EEGEPVV
+348 ESPGEPPHEPPREPPGEPRQSVV
-355 RIRDLVFSYGASPPA
+355 RIEHLVFRYGEAPPA

-375 LDIGSG
+375 LDIAAG

-402 GLHSPTEGEV
+402 GLHTPTEGDV
-412 EVLGKSTADWT
+412 RVLGKSTTDWT

-443 ANTVLD
+443 ANTVRD
-449 EVAFGLRNYGLPEE
+449 EVAFGARNYGFSEE
-463 QVGEKVAAAL
+463 KVGEKVDAAL

-478 SGREPEDPFNL
+478 SGRDLEDPFNL

-506 PEILVLDEPMT
+506 PEILVLDEPTT

-527 LNLVRRLN
+527 LSLVRRLN

-564 RVVRDGDVRSTF
+564 RVVQDGDVRSCF
-576 SDPALLE
+576 SNPELLE

-613 ERPGGRAPA
+613 ERVEE

>member
-1 MASIPGCPQCGGRR
+1 MPILTNTRISANIPRLPNTAIH
-15 GTGSGWRG
+15 GT
-23 QTGIDKYTDNR
+23 I
-34 YHSRGLQALP
+34 P
-44 HSVQFLH
+44 HESS
-51 LPGLLNQPIL
+51 LLNQPIL
-61 TLSDLS
+61 TLSDLA

-72 APKPALDQ
+72 AAKPALDQ
-80 ISYRHRHGEF
+80 INYLHRRGEF

-108 NGLIPSFIKGRLDG
+108 NGLIPSFTKGRLDG
-122 CLQVAGGP
+122 SLQVAGHRDTGRP
-130 ESGHPHV
+130 QV

-175 GRMRTRVEQA
+175 DQMKSRVEQA
-185 LSMVGLTGFEQRDPA
+185 LNRVGMSGFEQRDPA

-210 AIASVLAGR
+210 AIASVLAGS

-228 TTDLDPVGKRDIFK
+228 TTDLDPVGKRGIFK
-242 LAQVLRS
+242 LAQVLRN
-249 EMEGIILVEHETE
+249 EIDGIIMVEHETE
-262 HVLTA
+262 HVLSA

-279 LEGPPREILA
+279 REGPPGEILA
-289 DPRRVERHGVRPLQ
+289 DPRNVERHGVRPLQ

-318 TIRDAAAR
+318 TIEDAAAR
-326 IRSAGWRVRESARE
+326 IRSAGWRVSDSARE
-340 RLNGARQR
+340 RLNGARRR
-348 EEGEPVV
+348 ESPVEPRQSVV
-355 RIRDLVFSYGASPPA
+355 RIEHLVYRYGEAPPA
-370 VDGVS
+370 VDGVC
-375 LDIGSG
+375 LDIAAG

-402 GLHSPTEGEV
+402 GLHAPTEGEV
-412 EVLGKSTADWT
+412 RVLGKSTNDWT

-443 ANTVLD
+443 ANTVRD
-449 EVAFGLRNYGLPEE
+449 EVAFGARNYGFSEE
-463 QVGEKVAAAL
+463 KVGEKVDAAL

-478 SGREPEDPFNL
+478 SGRDLEDPFNL

-506 PEILVLDEPMT
+506 PEILVLDEPTT

-552 EYADRCVIMSGG
+552 EFADRCVIMSGG
-564 RVVRDGDVRSTF
+564 RVVQDGDVRTCF
-576 SDPALLE
+576 SNPELLE

-605 VREIADCL
+605 VIEIADCL
-613 ERPGGRAPA
+613 EQVEE

>member
-1 MASIPGCPQCGGRR
+1 M
-15 GTGSGWRG
+15 T
-23 QTGIDKYTDNR
+23 
-34 YHSRGLQALP
+34 
-44 HSVQFLH
+44 
-51 LPGLLNQPIL
+51 QPIL
-61 TLSDLS
+61 TLNDLA

-80 ISYRHRHGEF
+80 ISYSHRRGEF

-122 CLQVAGGP
+122 RVQVTGDLDGRLQMAGSPESGSSESSSEEFSGRESGSDEPVGP
-130 ESGHPHV
+130 ESGRPHV
-137 YELARIVGLVFQDFE
+137 YELARVIGLVFQDFE

-175 GRMRTRVEQA
+175 EQMRTRVEQA
-185 LSMVGLTGFEQRDPA
+185 LARVGLAGFEQRDPA

-242 LAQVLRS
+242 LAQVLRD
-249 EMEGIILVEHETE
+249 EIEGIILVEHETE

-279 LEGPPREILA
+279 REGPPGEMLA
-289 DPRRVERHGVRPLQ
+289 DPGYVERHGVRPLQ

-326 IRSAGWRVRESARE
+326 IRSAGWRVKESAQAN
-340 RLNGARQR
+340 LNGEPRTEPA
-348 EEGEPVV
+348 EPVV
-355 RIRDLVFSYGASPPA
+355 RIENLVFKYDDSPPA

-375 LDIGSG
+375 LEIAAG

-402 GLHSPTEGEV
+402 GLHVPTEGKV
-412 EVLGKSTADWT
+412 EVLGKSTSEWT
-423 LPELGRR
+423 LRELGRR

-449 EVAFGLRNYGLPEE
+449 EVAFGARNYGLPEE
-463 QVGEKVAAAL
+463 TVREKVESAL
-473 AETGL
+473 AVTGL
-478 SGREPEDPFNL
+478 AGREHEDPFNL

-506 PEILVLDEPMT
+506 PEILVLDEPTT

-527 LNLVRRLN
+527 LNLIRRLN

-564 RVVRDGDVRSTF
+564 RVVRDGDVRSCF
-576 SDPALLE
+576 SDPKLLE
-583 SLYLEAPEAVRL
+583 SLYLQAPEAVRF
-595 GYEFGLVARS
+595 GYEFGLVVRS
-605 VREIADCL
+605 VEEIVDCL
-613 ERPGGRAPA
+613 ERPDEQP